1 MAQWPKVQAL
11 GEITMEEG
19 TWPGEVTPPNRVMQ
33 NIFPWELVVIP
44 ETFTSGRDRKNSLLL

>member
-1 MAQWPKVQAL
+1 
-11 GEITMEEG
+11 MEEG

-44 ETFTSGRDRKNSLLL
+44 ETLTSGWDRNSLLL